1 MKKVILFLA
10 TLLVIACSGEKTAES
25 DAKVQEI
32 AMAKPEPLSSKE
44 RSQVFADAEDI
55 LPPTSVS
62 EKSVAPPPPPP
73 PPPGQSI
80 EKKIIHTADIRFR
93 VNDLKVATAGTKA
106 KVKAIGGYISN
117 SSERR
122 EGGNLENTL
131 TIRIPFQKFDTFLTD
146 AEKESIYTDYKNVS
160 AEDVTAEYVDNS
172 LRIKSKQ
179 KVFDR
184 YLELLK
190 QAKNVQEIMAV
201 EENIRVIREEIEAK
215 EGRQKFLDDQVTYST
230 ITLTIYQVTE
240 SISAPDEPFYIRIW
254 HNFRDG
260 WGSVFNNIIGVFY
273 LIPYLLIMALAIYF
287 IRRWWKKR
295 NG

>member
-1 MKKVILFLA
+1 MKKVILFLS

-25 DAKVQEI
+25 DGRVREMKMEAPAV
-32 AMAKPEPLSSKE
+32 AE
-44 RSQVFADAEDI
+44 RSQEFAVVE
-55 LPPTSVS
+55 TSALAQGGDS
-62 EKSVAPPPPPP
+62 PEKLAPPPPPP
-73 PPPGQSI
+73 PPPGQAI
-80 EKKIIHTADIRFR
+80 EKKIIHTADVRFR

-106 KVKAIGGYISN
+106 RVKAIGGYISN

-131 TIRIPFQKFDTFLTD
+131 MIRIPFQKFDAFLTD

-240 SISAPDEPFYIRIW
+240 STNAPEEPFYTKIW
-254 HNFRDG
+254 NNFRDG
-260 WGSVFNNIIGVFY
+260 WGSVFNNIIGIFY
-273 LIPYLLIMALAIYF
+273 LIPYLLIMGVVIYF

>member
-1 MKKVILFLA
+1 MKKVILFLS
-10 TLLVIACSGEKTAES
+10 TLLVIACSGEKSAES
-25 DAKVQEI
+25 DLKVQTMKFEAPEI
-32 AMAKPEPLSSKE
+32 VADEGFGNGEPKPALSK
-44 RSQVFADAEDI
+44 
-55 LPPTSVS
+55 S
-62 EKSVAPPPPPP
+62 ETPPPPPP
-73 PPPGQSI
+73 PPSQNV

-93 VNDLKVATAGTKA
+93 VNDLKVASAGAKA
-106 KVKAIGGYISN
+106 RVKAIGGYISN

-201 EENIRVIREEIEAK
+201 EENIRVIREEIESK

-240 SISAPDEPFYIRIW
+240 STSAPDEPFYTRIW

-260 WGSVFNNIIGVFY
+260 WGSVFNNVIGIFY
-273 LIPYLLIMALAIYF
+273 LIPYLLIMALIIYF

>member
-10 TLLVIACSGEKTAES
+10 TLLVIACSGEKSAES
-25 DAKVQEI
+25 DMRVQSMKME
-32 AMAKPEPLSSKE
+32 APAVVAADGGEANTEEFTVAEP
-44 RSQVFADAEDI
+44 Q
-55 LPPTSVS
+55 
-62 EKSVAPPPPPP
+62 KSVAPPPPPP

-106 KVKAIGGYISN
+106 KVKSIGGYISN

-240 SISAPDEPFYIRIW
+240 SISAPDEPFYTRIW

>member
-1 MKKVILFLA
+1 
-10 TLLVIACSGEKTAES
+10 
-25 DAKVQEI
+25 
-32 AMAKPEPLSSKE
+32 
-44 RSQVFADAEDI
+44 
-55 LPPTSVS
+55 
-62 EKSVAPPPPPP
+62 
-73 PPPGQSI
+73 
-80 EKKIIHTADIRFR
+80 
-93 VNDLKVATAGTKA
+93 LKVASAGTKA
-106 KVKAIGGYISN
+106 RVKAIGGYISN

-240 SISAPDEPFYIRIW
+240 ATYAPDEPFYTRIW

-260 WGSVFNNIIGVFY
+260 WGSVFNNVIGIFY
-273 LIPYLLIMALAIYF
+273 LIPYLLIMALIIYF

-295 NG
+295 NR